1 MNSVRSLFI
10 RERGYLMME
19 QDDFALRK
27 FVAPE
32 FVFGFDARKLAG
44 RYAKN
49 FGARKVLVV
58 TDPGVMAA
66 GWTDDVLTA
75 LRGEGLEYAIFSSV
89 TSNPK
94 ANEVKEGT
102 AFYQRENCNV
112 IVAVGGG
119 SPMDCA
125 KGIGIVSTNKRD
137 ILEFEGVDK
146 VEIPIPPLICVPT
159 TAGSSA
165 DVSQFAIITDSQ
177 RMTKVAIISK
187 MIVPDVALIDPLTTM
202 SMPSE
207 LTACTGMDAFCHGI
221 EAFVSTAHS
230 PITDLHA
237 MQAIT
242 LISSNLLP
250 TLDAPD
256 NINFRGRMMLASLDA
271 GLAFSNTSL
280 GMVHAMAHSLGG
292 MLDSPHGECNALL
305 LPHIIDFNF
314 AAVPDRY
321 KLIAEA
327 MGLATMGMT
336 PDEIRAALHSK
347 INRLRE
353 AAGITH
359 TLTQLGVDKSNISE
373 LAEKAMNDPCIF
385 TNPRQPSKEDIEAIY
400 EKAL

>member
-1 MNSVRSLFI
+1 MGRD
-10 RERGYLMME
+10 E
-19 QDDFALRK
+19 FALRK

-32 FVFGFDARKLAG
+32 FVFGLDARKLAG

-49 FGARKVLVV
+49 YGARKVLLV

-66 GWTDDVLTA
+66 GWTGDVLDCLKEA
-75 LRGEGLEYAIFSSV
+75 GLDHAVYSSV

-94 ANEVKEGT
+94 ADEVMYGVEI
-102 AFYQRENCNV
+102 YQREGCNA

-119 SPMDCA
+119 SPIDCA
-125 KGIGIVSTNKRD
+125 KGIGIVSTNKKI
-137 ILEFEGVDK
+137 ILEFEGVDR
-146 VEIPIPPLICVPT
+146 VELPTPPLICVPT

-165 DVSQFAIITDSQ
+165 DVSQFAIITDEH
-177 RMTKVAIISK
+177 RRVKIAIISK
-187 MIVPDVALIDPLTTM
+187 MIVPDVALIDPVTTLT
-202 SMPSE
+202 MPAE

-237 MQAIT
+237 IQAIN
-242 LISSNLLP
+242 LVSSNLLT
-250 TLDAPD
+250 TLDALD
-256 NINFRGRMMLASLDA
+256 NIDFRGRMMLASLDA

-305 LPHIIDFNF
+305 LSHVVDFNF
-314 AAVPDRY
+314 STVPDRY
-321 KLIAEA
+321 RLIGEA
-327 MGLATMGMT
+327 MGLTTAGMS
-336 PDEIRAALHSK
+336 PYEMRSALNFK
-347 INRLRE
+347 INSLRE

-359 TLTQLGVDKSNISE
+359 TLAQLGVVRRDIPE

-385 TNPRQPSKEDIEAIY
+385 TNPRQPKKQDIEEIY